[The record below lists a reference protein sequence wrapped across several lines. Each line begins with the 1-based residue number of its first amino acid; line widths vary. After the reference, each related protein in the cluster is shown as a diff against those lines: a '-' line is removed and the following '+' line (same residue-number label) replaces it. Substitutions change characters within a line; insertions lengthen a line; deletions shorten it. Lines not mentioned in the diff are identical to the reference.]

1 MHRPAAICDPRPASS
16 RPPLP
21 PGSTPTQPQPPASP
35 GCGACRPR
43 QLNISQDAN
52 RVPGVI
58 AWPARAFVRLG
69 ARSWRPPPSGHPFP
83 KGWDPARSPARP
95 CCPPPPPPAPVHAGT
110 CSSPTPRPHR
120 TPPHSPP
127 ARGLLERGVRDWEE
141 VLWLGAVNRVTAGGA
156 RQQGVVTRVRTTGR
170 GSEQVLRCPGWR
182 NPSPASFLSSPSLSA
197 SPGFPQ
203 LSPRVR
209 VARAGWR
216 PRRAS

>member
-1 MHRPAAICDPRPASS
+1 MINTLGGCYEFHAGVSFLRAWGCDETA
-16 RPPLP
+16 LE
-21 PGSTPTQPQPPASP
+21 
-35 GCGACRPR
+35 
-43 QLNISQDAN
+43 
-52 RVPGVI
+52 
-58 AWPARAFVRLG
+58 WLG
-69 ARSWRPPPSGHPFP
+69 ARFFFWSDPCGVLGLCQNFPSTHPPVTLPPPTGNR
-83 KGWDPARSPARP
+83 GDVV
-95 CCPPPPPPAPVHAGT
+95 CPPPPPRPRCMPGPVVHPLPARTAPH
-110 CSSPTPRPHR
+110 PTP
-120 TPPHSPP
+120 PP

-156 RQQGVVTRVRTTGR
+156 RQQGVLTRVRTTGR

-182 NPSPASFLSSPSLSA
+182 NPSPASFLSSLSLSA